1 MNALDRAE
9 RYLTIPPRY
18 GAELGGLWWSS
29 RHDAIERRDGTTL
42 AVADEVRAVL
52 EGALSHPAAPA
63 FAFVLN
69 LLHRMKTGGEPTFEP
84 LHQAYTATRGV
95 ASRGRNVGLFIA
107 RLCDD
112 LPWVPGAITFEDV
125 STALRSLRLYGS
137 HTRPDGVDE
146 PPLTRAEFEQHVAGR
161 LTRYSEA
168 ALVHWLTYGQ
178 SPGAGGAKVAE
189 QAETLPERV
198 TRLLGIARK
207 RARLVG
213 AASLVPALDAALALP
228 PRGRPPEALPV
239 GGYCDVTTRGGP
251 ERLLPGQFAL
261 DPDEFVR
268 RFAAHELLYFKR
280 EEPHAAV
287 RPNRVVVLDQG
298 VRTWG
303 SVRLALAAAALSLI
317 KVDPKRCGTA
327 QLFTTSNGMAVHL
340 LHPNLD
346 RLADRLEASDLTP
359 HPAACLSRALDAGE
373 GEPRDIIL
381 LTHPRSLREPEVL
394 QIAEDRS
401 PNDRL
406 FAVTVDESG
415 RAQLVQW
422 GPGGAV
428 TVRAFKIDLEAAEAA
443 RPEGDAPAPQ
453 PRPQPALAT
462 TPWSGDVE
470 PVPFPFRPGVVS
482 EPVHFGFQADIGWL
496 AAAGKD
502 GVVHSLAF
510 DGTPPEVLPR
520 AFRNGAVLRQV
531 DAVLGVTGGFVV
543 CGRMV
548 VGSAPTVAAQ
558 APRAVTISVNNTLT
572 FASTAPPAPVA
583 EQFVA
588 AHYDR
593 ATRHVTLHILGPA
606 KGDPWWSAHPELH
619 CVAVRTGKGDGC
631 ALDLGTLGRFPYPRA
646 PAPALISR
654 ACLAWDRAATGTPPH
669 ELPVVPKLPSD
680 NRPVWAHP
688 FLLVSRDG
696 TVHLQQPG
704 SSWQPTIPTRDG
716 KPLLA
721 DADPRRAEL
730 AALTLALSYAS
741 QGKSNLLLLRGPDGA
756 VLGEVEHSLRNAF
769 GLSASGLLLARCDT
783 THGIIAS
790 RAADP
795 SRAIGTAPHAALH
808 NGLLIELDANPFHLR
823 ITIGAY
829 RHGFR
834 IENGELMYRSRWEV
848 TEPVLAPEALV
859 RHDPTTYDPARFS
872 MRDTVRTGGWVAVL
886 DRLGQVLLYRGENG
900 PLVAVFLVRRE
911 RAAAWIP
918 AGAFWGDA
926 RLIGGPATPDAG
938 KKIGQAI
945 IDAEGDRGSA
955 VPAGPA

>member
-1 MNALDRAE
+1 MSALDRAE
-9 RYLTIPPRY
+9 RYLVIPPRY

-69 LLHRMKTGGEPTFEP
+69 LLHRMKTGGGPEFEP
-84 LHQAYTATRGV
+84 LHKAYTATRGV
-95 ASRGRNVGLFIA
+95 VARGRNVGLFIA

-112 LPWVPGAITFEDV
+112 LPWVPGSITFEDV
-125 STALRSLRLYGS
+125 STALRAIRLYGS
-137 HTRPDGVDE
+137 HTRPDSVDE

-178 SPGAGGAKVAE
+178 SPGPGGAKVAE

-198 TRLLGIARK
+198 TRLLGLARK

-287 RPNRVVVLDQG
+287 RPDRVVVLDQG

-303 SVRLALAAAALSLI
+303 SVRLALAAAALSLL
-317 KVDPKRCGTA
+317 KVDPKRCGTV
-327 QLFTTSNGMAVHL
+327 QLFATSTGGAVHL
-340 LHPNLD
+340 LNPNPD
-346 RLADRLEASDLTP
+346 TLADRLEASDLSP
-359 HPAACLSRALDAGE
+359 RPAACLAKALEAGA
-373 GEPRDIIL
+373 GEPRDIVL
-381 LTHPRSLREPEVL
+381 LTHPRSLREPEVT
-394 QIAEDRS
+394 QVAEGRS

-406 FAVTVDESG
+406 FAVAVDELG
-415 RAQLVQW
+415 RAQLSQW

-428 TVRAFKIDLEAAEAA
+428 AVRAFKVDLEAAEAA
-443 RPEGDAPAPQ
+443 RPEGEAPPP
-453 PRPQPALAT
+453 PRPQAVAPT
-462 TPWSGDVE
+462 TAWSGDVE
-470 PVPFPFRPGVVS
+470 PIPFPFRPGVVS
-482 EPVHFGFQADIGWL
+482 ELVHFGFHADIGWL

-520 AFRNGAVLRQV
+520 AFRNGAVLKQV
-531 DAVLGVTGGFVV
+531 DAVLGVNGGFVV

-548 VGSAPTVAAQ
+548 VGNSPTITVP
-558 APRAVTISVNNTLT
+558 APRAVTISANNVPA
-572 FASTAPPAPVA
+572 FAPVASPAPVT

-593 ATRHVTLHILGPA
+593 ATRHVTLHVLGSA
-606 KGDPWWSAHPELH
+606 KGDARWSAHPDLH
-619 CVAVRTGKGDGC
+619 CVAVRTGKGEGC
-631 ALDLGTLGRFPYPRA
+631 ALDLGTLGRFSHPGA
-646 PAPALISR
+646 PAPTLISR

-669 ELPVVPKLPSD
+669 ELPIKPMLPSESK
-680 NRPVWAHP
+680 PAWPGPCLA
-688 FLLVSRDG
+688 LSRDG
-696 TVHLQQPG
+696 TVHALPPG
-704 SSWQPTIPTRDG
+704 SSWPPFTPVRDG
-716 KPLLA
+716 KPLLSNA
-721 DADPRRAEL
+721 EPRRAQC
-730 AALTLALSYAS
+730 AGGTLALAYVSAS
-741 QGKSNLLLLRGPDGA
+741 ESHLLLLRGPDGA
-756 VLGEVEHSLRNAF
+756 MLGEVETPLRNAF
-769 GLSASGLLLARCDT
+769 GLSASGYLFARCDA
-783 THGIIAS
+783 THGIVVSLAS
-790 RAADP
+790 DPNRALA
-795 SRAIGTAPHAALH
+795 TAPHAALH
-808 NGLLIELDANPFHLR
+808 NGLRIELEADPFRLT
-823 ITIGAY
+823 ITVSVYQHTFRLEDGALLY
-829 RHGFR
+829 K
-834 IENGELMYRSRWEV
+834 SRWEAGDSV
-848 TEPVLAPEALV
+848 ERQTSVV
-859 RHDPTTYDPARFS
+859 RHGPTDHDPARFPL
-872 MRDTVRTGGWVAVL
+872 REARRAGPWVAVL
-886 DRLGQVLLYRGENG
+886 DRLGQVLLYRENG

-911 RAAAWIP
+911 RAAAWVP
-918 AGAFWGDA
+918 SGAFWGDA

-938 KKIGQAI
+938 KKIAQAI
-945 IDAEGDRGSA
+945 IDAEGDRGST